1 MPTPSPLTG
10 MRGKLTIFLE
20 FSEHIFNN
28 ESSCLYL
35 LFGCMYVLGGPL
47 SWDADPSLLPSNRLS
62 SPGSPGSSP
71 AILTSPQSVVMNNY
85 CGIGLDAAI
94 ALEFHNAREE
104 NPEKFNSRYVSLVS
118 QNLCHFSSFWFCFTK
133 SLLLVFLHKISSFW
147 FCFTQSLCSLLFSFA
162 SQNLFSFSFASKNL
176 FFLVLLHKISFIFS
190 SFWFCFTK
198 SLLFGFASHN
208 LCLLFLS
215 CVETFIAAHCI
226 YKYH

>member
-1 MPTPSPLTG
+1 MLV
-10 MRGKLTIFLE
+10 LIVW
-20 FSEHIFNN
+20 
-28 ESSCLYL
+28 LY
-35 LFGCMYVLGGPL
+35 VRVRWTL

-62 SPGSPGSSP
+62 SLGSPGSSP

-118 QNLCHFSSFWFCFTK
+118 QNL
-133 SLLLVFLHKISSFW
+133 
-147 FCFTQSLCSLLFSFA
+147 FSF
-162 SQNLFSFSFASKNL
+162 L
-176 FFLVLLHKISFIFS
+176 FFLVLLHKISSFLVLLYKISFLFS

-208 LCLLFLS
+208 LYLLFLS
-215 CVETFIAAHCI
+215 CMETLRLTVYTSIT
-226 YKYH
+226 KYGST

>member
-20 FSEHIFNN
+20 FSEHIFNS
-28 ESSCLYL
+28 ESSCWYVWLY
-35 LFGCMYVLGGPL
+35 VRVRWTL

-104 NPEKFNSRYVSLVS
+104 NPEKFNSRYVSFAS
-118 QNLCHFSSFWFCFTK
+118 QNLGFASQN
-133 SLLLVFLHKISSFW
+133 LG
-147 FCFTQSLCSLLFSFA
+147 FA
-162 SQNLFSFSFASKNL
+162 SQNLFFFGFATHNL
-176 FFLVLLHKISFIFS
+176 FFLVLLHTISVFS
-190 SFWFCFTK
+190 FCR
-198 SLLFGFASHN
+198 
-208 LCLLFLS
+208 
-215 CVETFIAAHCI
+215 V
-226 YKYH
+226 

>member
-20 FSEHIFNN
+20 FSEHSFNN
-28 ESSCLYL
+28 ESLHCVLVLIVWLY
-35 LFGCMYVLGGPL
+35 VRVRWTL

-104 NPEKFNSRYVSLVS
+104 NPEKFNSRYVS
-118 QNLCHFSSFWFCFTK
+118 
-133 SLLLVFLHKISSFW
+133 
-147 FCFTQSLCSLLFSFA
+147 FA
-162 SQNLFSFSFASKNL
+162 SQNLFSFL
-176 FFLVLLHKISFIFS
+176 FFLVLLHTISVFS
-190 SFWFCFTK
+190 FCRVWK
-198 SLLFGFASHN
+198 LSSHCGSLYIQVS
-208 LCLLFLS
+208 LS
-215 CVETFIAAHCI
+215 TVVLSI
-226 YKYH
+226 